1 MARNAVLTQKQRE
14 QVMAF
19 PHPDETRLIARSYL
33 FSEHDIDIIRQQD
46 SESNQ
51 FAFALH
57 LCVLR
62 YPGRVWQINEKL
74 PDYLINLVAEQLALP
89 ASVLDDYEH
98 DFGTRRAQLYRLRQ
112 QFGFHIFN
120 DTTKQLLRNWMLPN
134 ALSTD
139 KVIVLM
145 NLLLSKMRQEQII
158 IPALSLLEDFLH
170 GIIQEANQQTYHAL
184 TAELSTQQREMLS
197 LLHANRDDS
206 DKSYV
211 HWLQQPAGKTNVNNL
226 LAILDRLT
234 FLQKMQLGVFE
245 GYAVNANRLSQLA
258 RRCERLSA
266 WYLRD
271 LRNPSERDALLVA
284 FSLQLQ
290 SALIDQALN
299 MFIQLYHGIFKRA
312 KTAYSERFF
321 ADGKTI
327 NQHLHQ
333 YVKLGQL
340 LIEARQ
346 SQQDVFQ
353 AIEEMFSWDTFVK
366 DIEQAETLTR
376 PKNFDFLTFIGNR
389 YSYIRRFSPHF
400 LQAFTFKGHPDNA
413 GLQQAIRLIC
423 EVDTG
428 ERKDLPEWT
437 PIDFVDARWKPYVFQ
452 DGELQRRYYEL
463 CVLDKLRDDLRSG
476 DIWVEGSEQY
486 RHLKSF
492 LIPDD
497 QWQLMLEAD
506 VIPVAV
512 PRNPLAYLRAR
523 ADVLHEQLQRVDE
536 GLANSDFE
544 EVEWVDD
551 RLKIARTT
559 LDVPDDMRQVRRA
572 VYKLLP
578 RIRITDLLLEVD
590 ATVGFTQQFTHLQT
604 GDLFDNSL
612 ALCTILLAGAIN
624 LGIEKMALVSHHT
637 NYDRMAWI
645 MDWFIRDDTYAN
657 ALAQLTHFQMANPF
671 AYYWGS
677 GTHSSSDAQYFPTG
691 NFQSALT
698 SRNPYYG
705 KESGIAFYT
714 HVSDQH
720 SPFFTQVI
728 STRIREAPYML
739 NGLLHHETQL
749 DIHQHATDTKGF
761 TDHVFALCNLL
772 GFRFAPRIRGFSKL
786 KLYPIKHKK
795 YSPTLK
801 PILGTRINTR
811 LVYED
816 WLEMLHI
823 SSSLRLGTVTPPVFL
838 QRLAQYPRQN
848 RWAKTLKEI
857 GRIERTLFSLDWIQ
871 DKLLRQQVHQALFKG
886 EARNALSRAVCI
898 HRLGRIHDRS
908 LQDQQYRAS
917 ALNLVVSAITVW
929 NTIYIE
935 KAVQHLRKDGWEITD
950 KHLEHLTP
958 LGWEHISLTG
968 DYIWNPK
975 LSTSLTNLRDLRT

>member
-1 MARNAVLTQKQRE
+1 MARNTVLTQPQRE

-19 PHPDETRLIARSYL
+19 PHPADARLIARSYL
-33 FSEHDIDIIRQQD
+33 FSEQDREIIQQQD
-46 SESNQ
+46 SKSNQ

-62 YPGRVWQINEKL
+62 YPGRIWQINEQL
-74 PDYLINLVAEQLALP
+74 PEYLIDLVSEQLALP
-89 ASVLDDYEH
+89 ASVLDDYQH
-98 DFGTRRAQLYRLRQ
+98 DYGIRRSQLYRLRQ
-112 QFGFHIFN
+112 QFGFHLFN
-120 DTTKQLLRNWMLPN
+120 DTTKQLLRGWMIPTT
-134 ALSTD
+134 LSTD
-139 KVIVLM
+139 KAIVLM
-145 NLLLSKMRQEQII
+145 NVLLAKMRHEQIV
-158 IPALSLLEDFLH
+158 IPALALLEDFLH
-170 GIIQEANQQTYHAL
+170 GIIQDANQQTHQAL
-184 TAELSTQQREMLS
+184 TSKLSIQQRETLS
-197 LLHANRDDS
+197 LLLANRDDT
-206 DKSYV
+206 DKSYAY
-211 HWLQQPAGKTNVNNL
+211 WLQQPAGTTSVNNFLEL
-226 LAILDRLT
+226 LNRLT
-234 FLQKMQLGVFE
+234 FLQKMNLGVPE
-245 GYAVNANRLSQLA
+245 DYPVNTNRLSQLA
-258 RRCERLSA
+258 RRCKRLSA

-271 LRNPSERDALLVA
+271 LRNSTERDALLVA
-284 FSLQLQ
+284 LSLQLQ
-290 SALIDQALN
+290 SSLIDQVLT

-312 KTAYSERFF
+312 QTAYSEQFF
-321 ADGKTI
+321 TDGKTI

-340 LIEARQ
+340 LIMARQ
-346 SQQDVFQ
+346 NQQDAFQ
-353 AIEEMFSWDTFVK
+353 AFDQTFSWETFVK

-376 PKNFDFLTFIGNR
+376 PKNFDFLNLVGNR
-389 YSYIRRFSPHF
+389 YSYVRRFSPHF
-400 LQAFTFKGHPDNA
+400 LQAFTFQGHDDNT
-413 GLQQAIRLIC
+413 GLRQAIRLIC
-423 EVDTG
+423 DVDTG
-428 ERKDLPEWT
+428 ERTDLPKWT
-437 PIDFVDARWKPYVFQ
+437 PLDFVDARWKPYVFQ

-463 CVLDKLRDDLRSG
+463 CVLDKLRDGLRSG
-476 DIWVEGSEQY
+476 DIWVEGSQQFQ
-486 RHLKSF
+486 HLKNF
-492 LIPDD
+492 LIPDE
-497 QWQLMLEAD
+497 QWQKMLDAD
-506 VIPVAV
+506 AIPVAV
-512 PRNPLAYLRAR
+512 PRDPLAYLRVR
-523 ADVLHEQLQRVDE
+523 ADALHEQLQYVDE
-536 GLANSDFE
+536 GLANDEFE
-544 EVEWVDD
+544 DVEWVDD

-559 LDVPDDMRQVRRA
+559 LDIPDDMRQVRRA

-590 ATVGFTQQFTHLQT
+590 ASVGFTRQFTHLQT
-604 GDLFDNSL
+604 AASFDNPL
-612 ALCTILLAGAIN
+612 ALCTALLAGAIN

-637 NYDRMAWI
+637 HYDRLAWI
-645 MDWFIRDDTYAN
+645 TDWFIRDDTYAK

-691 NFQSALT
+691 DFQSAIT
-698 SRNPYYG
+698 ARNPYYG

-728 STRIREAPYML
+728 STRVREAPYML

-749 DIHQHATDTKGF
+749 DIHEHATDTKGF
-761 TDHVFALCNLL
+761 TDHVFALCHLL

-795 YSPTLK
+795 YYPTLK
-801 PILGTRINTR
+801 PMLGACINTR

-816 WLEMLHI
+816 WLDMLHI
-823 SSSLRLGTVTPPVFL
+823 ASSLRLGTVTPPVFL

-848 RWAKTLKEI
+848 RWAKTLKEL
-857 GRIERTLFSLDWIQ
+857 GRLERTFFSLHWIQ
-871 DKLLRQQVHQALFKG
+871 DKLLRQRVHQALYKG
-886 EARNALSRAVCI
+886 EARNTLSRAVCI

-908 LQDQQYRAS
+908 LRDQQYRAS

-935 KAVQHLRKDGWEITD
+935 KAVDYLRNQGWDITD